1 VLPANTA
8 SPQILS
14 PVNSQ
19 LPHLVKHFP
28 TRTTPHDK
36 SRKPTHFTTPSTIPT
51 KRSNPTF
58 DEEAATNMQPAKC
71 LTCPLFPKLWGY
83 SIVVVYVFWWI
94 WFWYLFGIDCWL
106 CGGIM
111 EVGGFDM
118 ERFWREWGEVVDRVA
133 DAVVRSSSD
142 IVPSI
147 CRILAMDREDLL
159 AECRL
164 AVLRHAE
171 WLDRK
176 QWLDRGR
183 NVEGYFYRLM
193 RNRLIDLYKR
203 CECRLRAGIEF
214 NDGLFA
220 VSADLEDGGGGSGG
234 GVVVVQDE
242 AFDLVYRNE
251 FLLSVLELLVDRV
264 EYLERRLRS
273 LGSVSDWSDYV
284 EWWTDRVERSG
295 LGGGVR

>member
-1 VLPANTA
+1 VVFRSFSDPFQIVLF
-8 SPQILS
+8 
-14 PVNSQ
+14 
-19 LPHLVKHFP
+19 LPSRIVSVPPLVW
-28 TRTTPHDK
+28 
-36 SRKPTHFTTPSTIPT
+36 
-51 KRSNPTF
+51 
-58 DEEAATNMQPAKC
+58 
-71 LTCPLFPKLWGY
+71 WGY
-83 SIVVVYVFWWI
+83 FGYPPLVGWI
-94 WFWYLFGIDCWL
+94 LCELFGMGYWVIY
-106 CGGIM
+106 GIM

-133 DAVVRSSSD
+133 DAVVRSSTD

-220 VSADLEDGGGGSGG
+220 VSADSEDGGGS
-234 GVVVVQDE
+234 GVVVAQDE

-251 FLLSVLELLVDRV
+251 FLLLVLELLMDRI

-273 LGSVSDWSDYV
+273 LGSVSDWLDYV

>member
-1 VLPANTA
+1 MIEWRLPALSFVSETLWQGSPNT
-8 SPQILS
+8 L
-14 PVNSQ
+14 
-19 LPHLVKHFP
+19 LLV
-28 TRTTPHDK
+28 R
-36 SRKPTHFTTPSTIPT
+36 
-51 KRSNPTF
+51 
-58 DEEAATNMQPAKC
+58 
-71 LTCPLFPKLWGY
+71 
-83 SIVVVYVFWWI
+83 WI
-94 WFWYLFGIDCWL
+94 LFGLFGMGYWVIC
-106 CGGIM
+106 GIM
-111 EVGGFDM
+111 EFGGFDM

-147 CRILAMDREDLL
+147 CRILAMDRDDLL

-220 VSADLEDGGGGSGG
+220 VSADLEDGGGSGG

-264 EYLERRLRS
+264 EYLERRLRL
-273 LGSVSDWSDYV
+273 LGSVSDWLDYV
-284 EWWTDRVERSG
+284 EWWTDRVEKSG
-295 LGGGVR
+295 IGGGVR